1 MLLRPLPAADPAL
14 VAALRQALDGGPA
27 LAPLPADPQAAEA
40 ALAMLR
46 PDQPLEHTDTALIVA
61 TSGSTGTPKGV
72 LLSAD
77 AIRAGV
83 IATHQALGGPGDW
96 VLALPA
102 HYVAGIMV
110 IARTLVAG
118 TELAYADPRLG
129 DLPTPTRPTY
139 LSLVP
144 TQLHRALDSAELT
157 ETLRAYAAILLG
169 GAAAPQPLLDRAAAA
184 GVRVVT
190 SYGMSETC
198 GGCVYDGVP
207 LPGLRVDLLG
217 ERQRIALSGPMLFS
231 GYRLR
236 PELTAETLQDG
247 RLLTNDRGEWVPR
260 RPSEGGNSS
269 RHARCASHSMSVGE
283 SKPLLRVLGRLDDVV
298 ISGGVNVDLAAVERE
313 LHRHWPQAAA
323 IGVPDET
330 WGQLVVAAGTDLPDL
345 ATLRETL
352 DTLAPE
358 ARPRGLL
365 RLDVLPTTSSG
376 KVDRQR
382 LIARWPDHHDKE
394 LL

>member
-1 MLLRPLPAADPAL
+1 MLLRPLPAGDPEL
-14 VAALRQALDGGPA
+14 VRALRQALEGGPA
-27 LAPLPADPQAAEA
+27 LAPLPAETPAADA

-46 PDQPLEHTDTALIVA
+46 PDEPLEHRDTALIVA

-72 LLSAD
+72 ELSAA

-83 IATHQALGGPGDW
+83 EATHKALGGPGNW

-118 TELAYADPRLG
+118 TSLGHTDPRLTDLTEPAG
-129 DLPTPTRPTY
+129 DEPTY

-144 TQLHRALDSAELT
+144 TQLHRALASPALT
-157 ETLRAYAAILLG
+157 ETLRAHAAILLG
-169 GAAAPQPLLDRAAAA
+169 GAAAPQPLLERAAEA
-184 GVRVVT
+184 GIRVVT

-207 LPGLRVDLLG
+207 LPGLRVELLG

-236 PELTAETLQDG
+236 PDLTAEALRDG
-247 RLLTNDRGEWVPR
+247 RLLTNDRGEWGPFDSSLR
-260 RPSEGGNSS
+260 SSLRDREGK
-269 RHARCASHSMSVGE
+269 R
-283 SKPLLRVLGRLDDVV
+283 LQVLGRLDDVV

-330 WGQLVVAAGTDLPDL
+330 WGQLVVVAGTDLPDL
-345 ATLRETL
+345 ATLRNTL
-352 DTLAPE
+352 DTLEAA
-358 ARPRGLL
+358 ARPRGLM
-365 RLDVLPTTSSG
+365 RLDVLPATSSG
-376 KVDRQR
+376 KVDRQQ
-382 LIARWPDHHDKE
+382 LIARWPAHETKE